1 MKEWQFSYMTH
12 PKAYSRK
19 AELRVTIR
27 QQAALAAQLVRTL
40 NLQGIELVW
49 LSP

>member
-1 MKEWQFSYMTH
+1 MTN
-12 PKAYSRK
+12 PRAYSRK
-19 AELRVTIR
+19 AELRVTIP
-27 QQAALAAQLVRTL
+27 QQAAWAAQPVWTL